1 MARPLVTIGLSTYN
15 RADGYLQ
22 NALRSALEQTY
33 PNLEIVVSDNGS
45 TDHTEAYVESF
56 ADARVR
62 YFKQAQNIG
71 ANANFNFCLEQARG
85 DYFLLLHDDDVLD
98 PDMVEACLDAA
109 GNDTGFGI
117 LRSGTRVVDA
127 DGRVLTEKPNRMGG
141 LSTAELFLNWFDK
154 KTAIYFCSTLFN
166 TERLK
171 EAGGLRTRTN
181 VFEDVVAIARLAA
194 RYGHADVLEPKAS
207 FRVHGNNKGSSV
219 NTVRDWAEDSLYLL
233 DVLREELPGDAERL
247 LRAGQPYL
255 CARLYRYASLL
266 PSWRERAQAYWWS
279 YKLFDYSYSP
289 VKYLSKQQ
297 FARLKGNVRG
307 LVKGPPTGQAA

>member
-1 MARPLVTIGLSTYN
+1 MVRPLVTIGLSTYN

-45 TDHTEAYVESF
+45 LDHTEAFVKSF
-56 ADARVR
+56 ADPRVR

-98 PDMVEACLDAA
+98 PDLVEACLDAA
-109 GNDTGFGI
+109 GDATHFGV
-117 LRSGTRVVDA
+117 LRSGTRVIDA
-127 DGRVLTEKPNRMGG
+127 GGNVVAEKPNQMGG
-141 LSTAELFLNWFDK
+141 RSTTELFLSWFGKD
-154 KTAIYFCSTLFN
+154 TAIYFCSTLFN
-166 TERLK
+166 TDYLK
-171 EAGGLRTRTN
+171 KAGGLRTKTN
-181 VFEDVVAIARLAA
+181 VFEDVVATARLAA
-194 RYGHADVLEPKAS
+194 RHSHADVLAPKAS

-233 DVLREELPGDAERL
+233 QVLREELPQDAERL
-247 LRAGQPYL
+247 VKAGQPYL

-266 PSWRERAQAYWWS
+266 PSWRERAQAFWWS

-289 VKYLSKQQ
+289 VKYLSRQQ
-297 FARLKGNVRG
+297 LSRLKLSVRN
-307 LVKGPPTGQAA
+307 LVKGQPTGQAV